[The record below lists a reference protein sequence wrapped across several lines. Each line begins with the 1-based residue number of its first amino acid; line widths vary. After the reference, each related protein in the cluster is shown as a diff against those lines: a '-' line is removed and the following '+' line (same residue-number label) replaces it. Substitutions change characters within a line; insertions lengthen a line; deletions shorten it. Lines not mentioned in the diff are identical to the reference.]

1 MVSASSVWG
10 ADEVLSGCL
19 WLTRAQL
26 IQGLQCLGST
36 RVANPSP
43 GPRAD
48 VNNMYRECRLQL
60 PHLGQLQPE
69 TASLQ
74 GEHTVPP
81 PMICLCCVY
90 LSLLISPLPSQTY
103 KPSHSATASELWDW
117 WDAVEESTWKNC
129 LKTVHFIDC
138 PFYNWSYIGGSASC
152 NPWKCYMDSMQKCRA
167 KTSRKGKKNICKEC
181 HVLSGVCLTVM
192 ATLACSASAL
202 NNGTASFA

>member
-1 MVSASSVWG
+1 MLTICTESV
-10 ADEVLSGCL
+10 DCSF
-19 WLTRAQL
+19 L
-26 IQGLQCLGST
+26 IWDNCSPRLLRCRESTQC
-36 RVANPSP
+36 
-43 GPRAD
+43 
-48 VNNMYRECRLQL
+48 
-60 PHLGQLQPE
+60 PHPWF
-69 TASLQ
+69 AC
-74 GEHTVPP
+74 VVC
-81 PMICLCCVY
+81 IC

-138 PFYNWSYIGGSASC
+138 PFYNWSYIGGSAIC

-167 KTSRKGKKNICKEC
+167 ITSRKGRKNICKEC